1 MYLYGNSFT
10 KHFWRYLLYVLTGN
24 PSAVRSFVGWTPSL
38 LSVGFVGELH
48 LHICL
53 LQTYLTVGKDVVMV
67 GLGDG
72 KFQIQLLHWSLR
84 IMHTGTAI
92 P

>member
-1 MYLYGNSFT
+1 M
-10 KHFWRYLLYVLTGN
+10 KHLWRYLLYVLTGS
-24 PSAVRSFVGWTPSL
+24 PSAVGSFVGWATSL
-38 LSVGFVGELH
+38 LSLDFVGESR

>member
-1 MYLYGNSFT
+1 MYLYGSSFT
-10 KHFWRYLLYVLTGN
+10 KHLWRYLLYALTGS
-24 PSAVRSFVGWTPSL
+24 PSAVGSFAGWAPSS
-38 LSVGFVGELH
+38 LSLDLAGESHLH
-48 LHICL
+48 LCL

-67 GLGDG
+67 GLGDA